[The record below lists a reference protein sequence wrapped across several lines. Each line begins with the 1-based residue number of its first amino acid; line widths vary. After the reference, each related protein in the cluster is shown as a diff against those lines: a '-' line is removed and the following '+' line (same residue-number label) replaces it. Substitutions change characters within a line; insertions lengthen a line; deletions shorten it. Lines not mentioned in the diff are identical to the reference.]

1 MAKQIAEAQYKPQ
14 LTEEY
19 LRFMKYKRIF
29 EWVILLITTWNMW
42 FIPLQFAYNIPF
54 NGIFLA
60 FEILTIL
67 LYLAE
72 IIFRFHII
80 SWMRNVE
87 CVIEEN
93 LSRKH

>member
-42 FIPLQFAYNIPF
+42 FIP
-54 NGIFLA
+54 
-60 FEILTIL
+60 
-67 LYLAE
+67 
-72 IIFRFHII
+72 
-80 SWMRNVE
+80 V
-87 CVIEEN
+87 
-93 LSRKH
+93 